1 MIVYYTCLS
10 SQTGMKN
17 IPFII
22 EKTMFR
28 IPGVTIDGKGLQHY
42 KSLIKNGI
50 FIHPQLILGALFQ
63 LEN

>member
-1 MIVYYTCLS
+1 MR
-10 SQTGMKN
+10 N

-28 IPGVTIDGKGLQHY
+28 IPGVTIAGKGLQHY
-42 KSLIKNGI
+42 KSLIKNRI
-50 FIHPQLILGALFQ
+50 FIHPQFIPGALFQ